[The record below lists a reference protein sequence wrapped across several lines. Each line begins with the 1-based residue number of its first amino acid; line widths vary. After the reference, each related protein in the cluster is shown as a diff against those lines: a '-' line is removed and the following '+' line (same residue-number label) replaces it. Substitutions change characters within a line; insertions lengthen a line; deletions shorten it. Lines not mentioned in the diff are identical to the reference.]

1 MATFRNS
8 IGKGCKLVPR
18 LVVFAMVVI
27 GLLIAC
33 GRTDTGAPQ
42 DPSAPL
48 FTPIPTLQPTATIDP
63 AVEAAGPQGKAR
75 FQVGDEL
82 VLTMSSGDA
91 QRQFS
96 VTVVEVFKPG
106 DGANRLW
113 EYQVRWPNG
122 LIRVQEEILSPKL
135 K

>member
-1 MATFRNS
+1 MATFRKS

-33 GRTDTGAPQ
+33 GRTDTGATQ

-48 FTPIPTLQPTATIDP
+48 FTPTPTLQPTATIDP

-96 VTVVEVFKPG
+96 VTVVEVYKL
-106 DGANRLW
+106 GAEDAPFW
-113 EYQVRWPNG
+113 EYQIRWPDG
-122 LIRVQEEILSPKL
+122 LLRVQGLILSPKL
-135 K
+135 R

>member
-1 MATFRNS
+1 M
-8 IGKGCKLVPR
+8 VPR
-18 LVVFAMVVI
+18 LVVCSIVVI

-33 GRTDTGAPQ
+33 GRADTGAPQ
-42 DPSAPL
+42 TTSVPL
-48 FTPIPTLQPTATIDP
+48 FTPTPTLQPTATTDP

-96 VTVVEVFKPG
+96 VTVVEVYKPG

-122 LIRVQEEILSPKL
+122 LIRVQEEILSHKV

>member
-1 MATFRNS
+1 MA
-8 IGKGCKLVPR
+8 PR
-18 LVVFAMVVI
+18 LVVSAIVI

-42 DPSAPL
+42 ATSVPL
-48 FTPIPTLQPTATIDP
+48 VTPKPTLQPTATIDP
-63 AVEAAGPQGKAR
+63 AVEAAGPQREAR

-82 VLTMSSGDA
+82 VLTMSGGDA

-96 VTVVEVFKPG
+96 VTVVEVYKLG
-106 DGANRLW
+106 DEVAPSW
-113 EYQVRWPNG
+113 EYQVRWPDG
-122 LIRVQEEILSPKL
+122 LLRVQEVILSPKV